1 MRVVCVSSLKTCHP
15 LSMVPV
21 GFPECE
27 QPRHYHCVCQLTTNH
42 LKDKTNPNKPQI
54 VDMSP
59 SEDEPVSGTFMDY
72 LYLSN
77 YKMVM
82 NILCSVIKHYAW
94 HMKLCDCN
102 AL

>member
-1 MRVVCVSSLKTCHP
+1 
-15 LSMVPV
+15 
-21 GFPECE
+21 
-27 QPRHYHCVCQLTTNH
+27 
-42 LKDKTNPNKPQI
+42 
-54 VDMSP
+54 MSP

-94 HMKLCDCN
+94 HMKLYVIVTHYKQGIRRESNQCLSRTDVS
-102 AL
+102 